1 MYRFEK
7 LLVNLSL
14 TETDIPTLK
23 LASKV
28 AHLACSKS
36 VTFLYARETVE
47 IPEPL
52 KRDYP
57 WLIAPIEE
65 ASRLRADSFVGD
77 FFKVPEGCQTE
88 VTIENRNP
96 AVALLEK
103 SLTLDTD
110 LIVTGDFDLDRSLAI
125 KLARK
130 APCSVLL
137 APAQTSG
144 DFSKICLA
152 LDLSKYSE
160 YVLDS
165 AVAFASAHE
174 MGEIDCVNFYAIPD
188 GFHKTNLPR
197 DKFQEELKALSE
209 DRLRSFVSDYQ
220 LKGINVKTIAMN
232 SPIPGS
238 TLLSLVEDNGYDL
251 LVIGCRGKD
260 ALTAALLGSNAEDVL
275 RGSKKSAVLAV
286 KEKGTGKSFLQNL
299 LNLSSASV

>member
-14 TETDIPTLK
+14 TEADIPTLK
-23 LASKV
+23 LASKI
-28 AHLACSKS
+28 AQLACSRS
-36 VTFLYARETVE
+36 VTFIHAREAVE

-65 ASRLRADSFVGD
+65 ASRLRAESFVRD
-77 FFKVPEGCQTE
+77 FFKAGGDCQTE
-88 VTIENRNP
+88 ILMENRNP
-96 AVALLEK
+96 ATALLEI
-103 SLTLDTD
+103 SLNRDTD
-110 LIVTGDFDLDRSLAI
+110 LIVIGDFHLDRSLAI

-130 APCSVLL
+130 APCSILL
-137 APAQTSG
+137 APAECSG

-174 MGEIDCVNFYAIPD
+174 MGEIDCVNFYAIPE

-197 DKFQEELKALSE
+197 EKFQEELKTLSE
-209 DRLRSFVSDYQ
+209 DRLRSFVSAYE
-220 LKGINVKTIAMN
+220 LKGINVNPLAVN

-238 TLLSLVEDNGYDL
+238 TLLSLAEDNGYDL

-286 KEKGTGKSFLQNL
+286 KEKGTGKSFLQSL
-299 LNLSSASV
+299 LNLSSASA

>member
-23 LASKV
+23 LASKI
-28 AHLACSKS
+28 AYLAASKS
-36 VTFLYARETVE
+36 VTFLYAREAVE

-65 ASRLRADSFVGD
+65 SSRLRAESFVRD
-77 FFKVPEGCQTE
+77 FFEPNSDCKTE
-88 VTIENRNP
+88 ILMESRNP
-96 AVALLEK
+96 TVALLEH
-103 SLTLDTD
+103 SLTDDTD

-137 APAQTSG
+137 VPAATSG
-144 DFSKICLA
+144 DFSNICLS

-160 YVLDS
+160 YALDC
-165 AVAFASAHE
+165 AVAFASSKE
-174 MGEIDCVNFYAIPD
+174 LKTIDCVNFYAIPD

-197 DKFQEELKALSE
+197 ARFQAELKEYSE
-209 DRLRSFVSDYQ
+209 SQLHTFVDKHE
-220 LKGINVKTIAMN
+220 LKGITVTPKAVR
-232 SPIPGS
+232 SPIPGT
-238 TLLSLVEDNGYDL
+238 TLLSLATENQYDL

-260 ALTAALLGSNAEDVL
+260 ALTATLLGSNAEDVL
-275 RGSKKSAVLAV
+275 RGAKNAAVLAV
-286 KEKGTGKSFLQNL
+286 KEKGTGKSFLQSL
-299 LNLSSASV
+299 LNITTVSA

>member
-23 LASKV
+23 LASKI
-28 AHLACSKS
+28 AHLAASKS
-36 VTFLYARETVE
+36 VTFVYAREAVE

-65 ASRLRADSFVGD
+65 SSRLRAEAFVRD
-77 FFKVPEGCQTE
+77 FFKPEPECQISILMKNQSPT
-88 VTIENRNP
+88 
-96 AVALLEK
+96 VALLE
-103 SLTLDTD
+103 LTLQEDID

-137 APAQTSG
+137 VPAQTNG
-144 DFSKICLA
+144 DFSKICLS
-152 LDLSKYSE
+152 LDMSKYSD
-160 YVLDS
+160 YVLGC
-165 AVAFASAHE
+165 AVAFASSKE
-174 MGEIDCVNFYAIPD
+174 LKDIDCVNFYSIPE

-197 DKFQEELKALSE
+197 ARFQEELKELSE
-209 DRLRSFVSDYQ
+209 KQIQAFLDKHELNGVKVSA
-220 LKGINVKTIAMN
+220 KAVA
-232 SPIPGS
+232 SPIPGT
-238 TLLSLVEDNGYDL
+238 TLLSLVSKNQYDL

-260 ALTAALLGSNAEDVL
+260 ALTATLLGSNAEDVL
-275 RGSKKSAVLAV
+275 RGAQKSAVLAV
-286 KEKGTGKSFLQNL
+286 KEKGTGKSFLQSL
-299 LNLSSASV
+299 INLSSAPA